1 MAENKKL
8 ITADNSF
15 LTYMGRIDFSENT
28 PRVLLRRLKCKNDFH
43 RHKRIRRDKKP

>member
-15 LTYMGRIDFSENT
+15 LTYMGRIDFS
-28 PRVLLRRLKCKNDFH
+28 RLKCKNDFH

>member
-15 LTYMGRIDFSENT
+15 LAYMGRIDFS
-28 PRVLLRRLKCKNDFH
+28 
-43 RHKRIRRDKKP
+43 DKTLSFITQAQM